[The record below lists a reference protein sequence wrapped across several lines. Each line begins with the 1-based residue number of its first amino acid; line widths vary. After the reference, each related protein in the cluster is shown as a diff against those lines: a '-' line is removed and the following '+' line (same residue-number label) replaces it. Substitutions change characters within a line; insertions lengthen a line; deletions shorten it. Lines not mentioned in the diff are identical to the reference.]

1 MKSKMPGRP
10 YFNSDFF
17 KFLAELKMNNNREWF
32 MANKARYI
40 AEVRNPCLDFI
51 RDFVPRLQKI
61 SRHYVADSRP
71 VGGSLFRIYRD
82 ARFSKDKSP
91 YKTMAGIHFRHE
103 MAKDA
108 HAPGFYLHLEPGN
121 IFAGAGIWHPE
132 RDTLHKIREAIATHP
147 KRWKEIL
154 SDKKFK
160 ATHKLAGESLIR
172 PPAGFDPDHP
182 LIEHLKR
189 KDFISIAELSEKDAG
204 SSDFIDRFARLC
216 QTSAPLTKF
225 LTATLDLRW

>member
-1 MKSKMPGRP
+1 MKVTLTHRI
-10 YFNSDFF
+10 YFNADFF
-17 KFLAELKMNNNREWF
+17 KFLTELKMNNNREWF
-32 MANKARYI
+32 TANKARYI
-40 AEVRNPCLDFI
+40 AEVRNPSLDFI
-51 RDFVPRLQKI
+51 RDFAPHLQKI

-121 IFAGAGIWHPE
+121 SFAGAGIWHPE
-132 RDTLHKIREAIATHP
+132 RDTLQKIREAIANRP
-147 KRWKEIL
+147 KQWKALL
-154 SDKKFK
+154 SDKRFK
-160 ATHKLAGESLIR
+160 KTHKLDGESLVR
-172 PPAGFDPDHP
+172 PPAGFDADHP
-182 LIEHLKR
+182 LIEDLKR
-189 KDFISIAELSEKDAG
+189 KDFVSISELSEKDAG
-204 SSDFIDRFARLC
+204 SPDFIDRFARLC

-225 LTATLDLRW
+225 LTVSLDLRW